1 MKQKILLF
9 AMSAILLASCVSK
22 KKVARAY
29 QEGKRDGR
37 DLAVN
42 ENIKKLNQVMDSM
55 SELKETTITV
65 HDTLVKTVE
74 VVVPNKSAQ
83 QPSKDIVLKA
93 DFDFDH
99 FIGYPELNNK
109 FFTVS
114 PTYVDS
120 VLVTS
125 KNNVPV
131 YAYMDKSIDVYIPVD
146 DYNILK
152 QKKKVVT
159 IYANWRKL
167 CGEQMH
173 TFDYKG
179 NDCVY
184 VLAGIKYSNPGV
196 KVNFTPATIKEDPPA
211 VNPSSQT
218 KTDPGKAVIN
228 NSAKCPNPPDCSL
241 LWPKT
246 LNPETCN
253 CE

>member
-1 MKQKILLF
+1 MKQKIFLF
-9 AMSAILLASCVSK
+9 AMLAILLASCASK

-29 QEGKRDGR
+29 EDGKRDGK

-42 ENIKKLNQVMDSM
+42 ESIKRLNQVMDSM
-55 SELKETTITV
+55 ADLKETTITI
-65 HDTLVKTVE
+65 HDTLTKTVE
-74 VVVPNKSAQ
+74 VVVPNKSSQ
-83 QPSKDIVLKA
+83 QPSKDMVLKA
-93 DFDFDH
+93 DFDFDQ
-99 FIGYPELNNK
+99 FIGYPELDNR

-167 CGEQMH
+167 CGEEMH

-179 NDCVY
+179 TDCVY
-184 VLAGIKYSNPGV
+184 VLAGIKYSSPGI
-196 KVNFTPATIKEDPPA
+196 KINFTPATIKEDPP
-211 VNPSSQT
+211 VGDPGIQT
-218 KTDPGKAVIN
+218 KTDPGK
-228 NSAKCPNPPDCSL
+228 KTTQGTRCPNPPDCAIL
-241 LWPKT
+241 GKT
-246 LNPETCN
+246 LDETNCN
-253 CE
+253 CR